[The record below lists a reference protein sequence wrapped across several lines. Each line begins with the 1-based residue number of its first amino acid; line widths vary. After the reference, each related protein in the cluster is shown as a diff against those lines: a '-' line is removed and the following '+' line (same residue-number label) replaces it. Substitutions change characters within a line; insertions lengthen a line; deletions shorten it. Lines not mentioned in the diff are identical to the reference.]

1 MDIDLYKK
9 NFDIDKNLRIN
20 KRMECLGHI
29 NEILYQDY
37 KSLIYIEENRIN
49 LSINQ
54 IVDELDFVYNFNNR
68 NL

>member
-20 KRMECLGHI
+20 KRVECLGHI

-54 IVDELDFVYNFNNR
+54 IVEELDFVYNFNNR

>member
-1 MDIDLYKK
+1 
-9 NFDIDKNLRIN
+9 
-20 KRMECLGHI
+20 MECLGHI

-54 IVDELDFVYNFNNR
+54 IVEELDFVYILIIEIYKSNISSIRYWN
-68 NL
+68 

>member
-54 IVDELDFVYNFNNR
+54 IVEELDFVYNFNNR